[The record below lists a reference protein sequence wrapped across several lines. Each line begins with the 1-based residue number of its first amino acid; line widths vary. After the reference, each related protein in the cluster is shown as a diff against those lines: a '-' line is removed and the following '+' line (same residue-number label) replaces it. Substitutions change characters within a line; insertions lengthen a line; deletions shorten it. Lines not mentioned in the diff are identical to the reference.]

1 MMPELTPILS
11 AAELRRLV
19 FDLAQ
24 RIEADYR
31 GRDLVLIGVLK
42 GSFVFLSDLI
52 RELRMPVK
60 VDFVQASSYGDGTES
75 SGRIRLSKG
84 IGLDIRSQDV
94 LMVEDIVDTGLTVR
108 WIMDY
113 LNSLQPR
120 SLAVCALINKPG
132 RREVD
137 VPIAYAGY
145 VAGDGF
151 LVGYGLDYAEQYRQL
166 PGVYQLS
173 L

>member
-1 MMPELTPILS
+1 MPELVPILS

-31 GRDLVLIGVLK
+31 GRDLVLIGILK
-42 GSFVFLSDLI
+42 GSFIFLSDLI

-60 VDFVQASSYGDGTES
+60 VDFVQASSYGSGTES
-75 SGRIRLSKG
+75 TGRIRLSKG

-94 LMVEDIVDTGLTVR
+94 LVVEDIVDTGLTVR
-108 WIMDY
+108 WIVDY
-113 LNSLQPR
+113 LVSLQPR
-120 SLAVCALINKPG
+120 SVAVCALINKPG

-145 VAGDGF
+145 VAGNGF

-166 PGVYQLS
+166 PDICQLD